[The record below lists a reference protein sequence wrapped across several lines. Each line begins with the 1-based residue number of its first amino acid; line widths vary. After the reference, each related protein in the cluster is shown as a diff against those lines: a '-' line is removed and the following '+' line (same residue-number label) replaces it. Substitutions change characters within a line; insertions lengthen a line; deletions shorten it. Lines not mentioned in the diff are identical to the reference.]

1 MGVHNYC
8 LGHDGSFLGE
18 SMPYNDIAINIK
30 ASVPSNY
37 SRKNSKYKRG
47 VETVLIL
54 DSHGNKVDS
63 EQKPCTNVID
73 LGKEDFL
80 SISDYK
86 NKVEAA
92 IYDI

>member
-30 ASVPSNY
+30 ASVPSNHG
-37 SRKNSKYKRG
+37 RKKSKYKRG

-54 DSHGNKVDS
+54 DPNGLLLDK
-63 EQKPCTNVID
+63 EQKPRMDIIELD
-73 LGKEDFL
+73 KEDYS
-80 SISDYK
+80 SIAKYK
-86 NKVEAA
+86 ENIEKALYEL
-92 IYDI
+92 